1 MINYFEWPK
10 RKISITTLKLDSENP
25 RLTQSGKKNSQSDII
40 DYLIENEKVIELAK
54 SIIQQN
60 YFLNEQPIVTKENN
74 KFIVLEGNRR
84 VTACKILLNP
94 DLIKSDSKRTQIK
107 RLLKNFDI
115 EIIKKLEVYI
125 SPDRPS
131 ADQMIV
137 NRHTGGSVVERWDKT
152 KQDRFIHNR
161 FIDGETIDELST
173 KFSTTKG
180 EIKKS
185 LKRYNVFNEI
195 RKLQLDDKY
204 LKDVL
209 EETKFSMTNVERVY
223 ESKYGRD
230 FLGLDFNDN
239 SSIKKLLPKEEF
251 EKRLS
256 FLVKKILDGEIN
268 SRSLNTEDDK
278 KKYFDSLSSS
288 KDFDFT
294 ISLDESNDYS
304 DIEDGIEDE
313 VEDTAKNE
321 GEKLKVKRTNSSK
334 LFGEN
339 IHLISGNKR
348 IDRIF
353 NELKSLN
360 LKNHTNAVAV
370 LMRSYIDMLTYQYL
384 KTHNEIDEIKKLK
397 GREIQEE
404 NDKILTK
411 ILNFYQSKTNYI
423 PDEKFKNDLKK
434 ELKLSGG
441 VPKNFIPSL
450 KFMLSHIVSSD
461 LLEEPKMKSSLQSH
475 LNSSKKIEK
484 IIGHNEFN
492 NLVHNEY
499 YPSDSSELQEAWEKL
514 FPILEFMVNNLKK
527 K

>member
-10 RKISITTLKLDSENP
+10 RKISITTLRLDFENP
-25 RLTQSGKKNSQSDII
+25 RLTQSGKKVSQSDII
-40 DYLIENEKVIELAK
+40 DYLIENEKVIDLAK

-74 KFIVLEGNRR
+74 RFIVLEGNRR

-94 DLIKSDSKRTQIK
+94 DLIKNDNKRTQIK
-107 RLLKNFDI
+107 KLLKNFDI

-125 SPDRPS
+125 SPDRAS

-161 FIDGETIDELST
+161 FIDGESIDELSI
-173 KFSTTKG
+173 KFSTNRS

-195 RKLQLDDKY
+195 RKLKLEDKY
-204 LKDVL
+204 LKEVL

-230 FLGLDFNDN
+230 FLGIDFNDN
-239 SSIKKLLPKEEF
+239 SSVKKLLPKEEF

-256 FLVKKILDGEIN
+256 FLVERVIEGKIN
-268 SRSLNTEDDK
+268 SRNLNTEDEK
-278 KKYFDSLSSS
+278 KKYFESLSSS

-294 ISLDESNDYS
+294 LPLDENNDYS
-304 DIEDGIEDE
+304 DIEEIIEDE
-313 VEDTAKNE
+313 VANKNND
-321 GEKLKVKRTNSSK
+321 EKLKVKRTNSSK

-339 IHLISGNKR
+339 IHLITGNKR

-353 NELKSLN
+353 SELKSLN

-384 KTHNEIDEIKKLK
+384 KNHGEIDEIKKQK
-397 GREIQEE
+397 GQEIQEE
-404 NDKILTK
+404 NDKLLTK
-411 ILNFYQSKTNYI
+411 ILSFYQSRTSYV
-423 PDEKFKNDLKK
+423 PDEQFKNELKK

-441 VPKNFIPSL
+441 VPRNFVPSL

-475 LNSSKKIEK
+475 LNSSNKIEK

-499 YPSDSSELQEAWEKL
+499 YPSDSSELQDAWEKL
-514 FPILEFMVNNLKK
+514 FPILEFMVSNLKK